1 MLKEELLDIANE
13 IIKTKSE
20 KQNIEVKAA
29 NGGCPKRLYDT
40 LSSFLIKMVVAS
52 LCLVL
57 MKNKDLNQLGCMT
70 YRIYKQIAKS
80 PLL

>member
-1 MLKEELLDIANE
+1 MCWNYCVNILMCEMTTMLKEELLDIANE

-40 LSSFLIKMVVAS
+40 LSSFLIKMVVAP
-52 LCLVL
+52 LCLV
-57 MKNKDLNQLGCMT
+57 
-70 YRIYKQIAKS
+70 
-80 PLL
+80 

>member
-13 IIKTKSE
+13 IIIKTKSE

-52 LCLVL
+52 LCLV
-57 MKNKDLNQLGCMT
+57 
-70 YRIYKQIAKS
+70 
-80 PLL
+80 

>member
-1 MLKEELLDIANE
+1 MCWNYCVNILMCEMTTMLKEELLDIANE

-52 LCLVL
+52 LCLV
-57 MKNKDLNQLGCMT
+57 
-70 YRIYKQIAKS
+70 
-80 PLL
+80 

>member
-13 IIKTKSE
+13 IIKTKYE
-20 KQNIEVKAA
+20 KQYIEVKAA

-52 LCLVL
+52 LCLV
-57 MKNKDLNQLGCMT
+57 
-70 YRIYKQIAKS
+70 
-80 PLL
+80 